1 MKKIFAF
8 FSIAALGLL
17 TVSCNIN
24 EMPKFNPDDAF
35 AAFQKSTL
43 KISEDGGSISIP
55 VHITSLGGAATT
67 VTYEFV
73 DGTAVKGVDYEDAS
87 GTGSITFAANE
98 DTKNITVNII
108 PHIGTFTGDLNF
120 SVKFKSTGDVKAGAN
135 NSCTVTIS
143 DTDHPLAMIL
153 GTYTATGEG
162 YWDGVYSWA
171 MEYKKDVSDVTKVW
185 IDNIFGDSGWSG
197 DDTMFYGVVNDEK
210 TKITVPLGQE
220 TEYKYQGTTAC
231 LLLGFDGTGGYDE
244 GNIEIAIKD
253 NGATLQFDNVF
264 GPALYIPGAG
274 YVNIIYPGIVCK
286 K

>member
-17 TVSCNIN
+17 TVSCNLN

-35 AAFQKSTL
+35 AAFQKATL
-43 KISEDGGSISIP
+43 KVSEDGGTISIP
-55 VHITSLGGAATT
+55 VHIASLDGIATT

-73 DGTAVKGVDYEDAS
+73 DGTAVKGKDYEDAS
-87 GTGSITFAANE
+87 GTGSLTFTSIE
-98 DTKNITVNII
+98 DTKNIVVKIL
-108 PHIGTFTGDLNF
+108 PHIGTFTGDINF
-120 SVKFKSTGDVKAGAN
+120 SVKFKSTGDVKVGAN
-135 NSCTVTIS
+135 NICTVTIN

-162 YWDGVYSWA
+162 YWDGVYSWP
-171 MEYKKDVSDVTKVW
+171 MEFKKDASDVTKVW

-210 TKITVPLGQE
+210 TMITLPLGQE
-220 TEYKYQGTTAC
+220 TEYKYKGTTPC
-231 LLLGFDGTGGYDE
+231 VLLGFDGTDGYDE
-244 GNIEIAIKD
+244 GNMNIAIKD
-253 NGATLQFDNVF
+253 GGATLEFIDY
-264 GPALYIPGAG
+264 GPWLYIPGAG
-274 YVNIIYPGIVCK
+274 SVNIIYPGVICK